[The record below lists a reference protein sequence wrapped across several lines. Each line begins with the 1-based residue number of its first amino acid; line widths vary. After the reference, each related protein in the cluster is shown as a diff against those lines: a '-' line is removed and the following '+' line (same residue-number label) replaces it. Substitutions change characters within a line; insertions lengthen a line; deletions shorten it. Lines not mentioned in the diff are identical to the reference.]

1 MDTTTK
7 LPIEQFILQSLIDD
21 IDSSSQTE
29 QDDISLPLFT
39 FNNNDNTVDSYSH
52 VHLNKTDNS
61 TNSSSSSDDSTP
73 HTPLSLPSL
82 TLQNILNAL
91 TSQKVSIY
99 LQKIVREMKSSEL
112 DLLLNEL
119 KGNFFSLMIDKNGNY
134 LCSDIFKL
142 CNPFQRQ
149 VIIKEIFNYIDDIA
163 IHEYGTH
170 SIQTLIEFASTKE
183 ESFLLCSSLC
193 NDFKMSKVALHPR
206 GAYVIQKMIQ
216 RFPET
221 IRDNNFNYYLM
232 KIIHLLSI
240 DIFGVCTVKQFAL
253 FTKNELT
260 IVQILRIIYKHFFII
275 SKNKFGN
282 YLIQFILKLWWNKC
296 EMFAFKLLIEK
307 SFYELSIDEFSSHIV
322 ETYVKLLTIEHKQR
336 LYNDLIQNGT
346 LVSLMNNKFGVYV
359 VNKLVGRFN
368 K

>member
-21 IDSSSQTE
+21 IDSTSQTE
-29 QDDISLPLFT
+29 QEDTSLPLFN
-39 FNNNDNTVDSYSH
+39 FDNKNIIKSNSH
-52 VHLNKTDNS
+52 LHSNKTDNS
-61 TNSSSSSDDSTP
+61 TNSNSSSEESVP
-73 HTPLSLPSL
+73 HNHLSFPSL
-82 TLQNILNAL
+82 TLQNILSAL

-149 VIIKEIFNYIDDIA
+149 VIIKEIFNFIDDIA

-183 ESFLLCSSLC
+183 ESFLLCSSLS

-216 RFPET
+216 RIPET
-221 IRDNNFNYYLM
+221 IRNNFNYYLM
-232 KIIHLLSI
+232 KIIHLLSV

-260 IVQILRIIYKHFFII
+260 IVHFLRIIYKHFFII

-282 YLIQFILKLWWNKC
+282 YLIQFLLKLWWNKC
-296 EMFAFKLLIEK
+296 EMFTFKLLIEK
-307 SFYELSIDEFSSHIV
+307 SFFELSIDEFSSHIV
-322 ETYVKLLTIEHKQR
+322 ETYVKMLTNENKQR
-336 LYNDLIQNGT
+336 LYNDLMQNGT
-346 LVSLMNNKFGVYV
+346 LVSLTNNKFGVYV
-359 VNKLVGRFN
+359 VNKIVGRF